1 MGPKLGY
8 LLPTRERI
16 MQGEPQTGPLLAL
29 AARAEA
35 LGFNWVLRFGIR
47 CWPGRGTSR

>member
-1 MGPKLGY
+1 MAPKLGY

-16 MQGEPQTGPLLAL
+16 MQGEPDVQPMLAL

-35 LGFNWVLRFGIR
+35 LGFDLVWVEIC
-47 CWPGRGTSR
+47 CWRARGMSR